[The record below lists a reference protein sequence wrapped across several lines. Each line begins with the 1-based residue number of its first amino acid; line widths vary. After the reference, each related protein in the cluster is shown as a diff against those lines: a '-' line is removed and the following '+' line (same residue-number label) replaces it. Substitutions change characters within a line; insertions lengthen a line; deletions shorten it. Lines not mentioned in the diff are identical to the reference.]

1 MSNADSMS
9 KKLSE
14 GISDAITKVVSNREE
29 YYKDNPLPDIGS
41 VEIIIQSYSNKN
53 AAISGGAGI
62 IPGPLGMAAAVPE
75 ILFVTKNQIEMI
87 YDVAKAHG
95 HDAEKISKELIVG
108 ILFGAMGQGATALF
122 VVQGQKVMAKRVGAR
137 ALQNVIALLGGKITQ
152 QAAKSMAAKWFP
164 VAGAIAM
171 ASWSKYSTKKIG
183 NKAKEIF
190 SKEIEI
196 IMETEDGDI
205 SVIEIEVQEP
215 EVSLEKTKIEILI
228 NLMKI
233 DGKIDDQEVKFIE
246 SFLEQTDLS
255 SDDKIELIGKLN
267 DKAKMKIDYAPFK
280 EDKEEALQLLI
291 DLIALAKCDEQ
302 FHITE
307 KMFIKEIS
315 KNLGFDE
322 NDLIELMDIS
332 SDTAC

>member
-1 MSNADSMS
+1 MSSLDSMS
-9 KKLSE
+9 QKLSE
-14 GISDAITKVVSNREE
+14 GISDAVIKVVSNRRE
-29 YYKDNPLPDIGS
+29 YYSSNPPPSLSS

-75 ILFVTKNQIEMI
+75 MLLVTKNQIEMI
-87 YDVAKAHG
+87 YDIAKAHG
-95 HDAEKISKELIVG
+95 HNHEKISKELMLG
-108 ILFGAMGQGATALF
+108 ILFGAVGQGTTALF
-122 VVQGQKVMAKRVGAR
+122 VVQGQKVMVKRVGAR

-152 QAAKSMAAKWFP
+152 QAAKSMAAKWIP

-171 ASWSKYSTKKIG
+171 AGWSKYSTKKIG
-183 NKAKEIF
+183 DKAKDVFSIGEIV
-190 SKEIEI
+190 IE
-196 IMETEDGDI
+196 EDDI
-205 SVIEIEVQEP
+205 SFDELEVQE
-215 EVSLEKTKIEILI
+215 EKEVVSLEKTKMEILI

-233 DGKIDDQEVKFIE
+233 DGKIDDLEVKFIE
-246 SFLEQTDLS
+246 NFLEQTDLS
-255 SDDKIELIGKLN
+255 SDDKIELIGKIN
-267 DKAKMKIDYAPFK
+267 DKSKIKIDYTPFK

-315 KNLGFDE
+315 KNLEFDE
-322 NDLIELMDIS
+322 HDLAELM
-332 SDTAC
+332 A